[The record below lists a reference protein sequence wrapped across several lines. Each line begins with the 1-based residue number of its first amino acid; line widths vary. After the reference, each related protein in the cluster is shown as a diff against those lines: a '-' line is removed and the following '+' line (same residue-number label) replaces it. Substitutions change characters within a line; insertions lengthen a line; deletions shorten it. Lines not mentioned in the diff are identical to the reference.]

1 MFLGGLEVHRIFLS
15 CPADLETAVQKQ
27 KQLLAALSER
37 KSASGGS
44 AANGSQ
50 ATAGA
55 QSAGRP
61 ARPEALDGP
70 WSLAE
75 DWAPCA
81 LGTVPSPLH
90 PLGKVP
96 NLDWR
101 SIRLPEENVAPENE
115 AGNGVQGRS
124 GMGGVGK
131 DRGGVGDWG
140 RQGAE
145 GVRGVGAGV
154 VDDGAV
160 GTFVSGSEWQAAV
173 AGNGSLQTG
182 AEKSAVSA
190 MGTNQD
196 MEPVE
201 LGLKDL
207 VTGDPVGLTAT
218 ANEVSSLEPEGG
230 FFQGGTIRG
239 QMSPSEG
246 EAGEAGRSEEP
257 AAEGSIRRIQDGV
270 CLGQSVRWLSLDEQ
284 ARIRE
289 SIFIF

>member
-1 MFLGGLEVHRIFLS
+1 LAGFEVYQVFPS

-37 KSASGGS
+37 RSASGGS
-44 AANGSQ
+44 AATGSQ
-50 ATAGA
+50 ETAGA
-55 QSAGRP
+55 QSAGSP

-70 WSLAE
+70 WSLTE

-101 SIRLPEENVAPENE
+101 SIRLPEKNVAPENE
-115 AGNGVQGRS
+115 ADNGVHGRS
-124 GMGGVGK
+124 GRGGIGS
-131 DRGGVGDWG
+131 DRGGVADWG

-145 GVRGVGAGV
+145 RVGAGV
-154 VDDGAV
+154 AKGDDGVV
-160 GTFVSGSEWQAAV
+160 GTFVSGSEGQAGV
-173 AGNGSLQTG
+173 ENGSLQIG
-182 AEKSAVSA
+182 AARSAVSA
-190 MGTNQD
+190 MGANQFRK
-196 MEPVE
+196 PVE

-207 VTGDPVGLTAT
+207 VTGDPVGPTAT
-218 ANEVSSLEPEGG
+218 ATEVSSEGG
-230 FFQGGTIRG
+230 FFQGGSIRG
-239 QMSPSEG
+239 QISPLEG
-246 EAGEAGRSEEP
+246 DAGEAGRSKEP

-270 CLGQSVRWLSLDEQ
+270 CLGQSVRWLSLEEQ

-289 SIFIF
+289 SICIY